1 MIRAVAMHRIP
12 CLLAL
17 FTLGCCAPPAGY
29 ESLAREHGELVDEI
43 EAVFELLDRDG
54 DGRLVASEL
63 VGAFESLLE
72 ESDLDGDGALTREEL
87 LESLGP
93 SLLSAHFHAHGTD
106 LVMVGLIDGRTPE
119 RLERALREHPRTR
132 RLVLAKVDGSIDH
145 EAVFAAGRLV
155 RARGL
160 ATHVPEDGWIA
171 SGGVDLFLA
180 GRARSAAQ
188 GAEIGVHSWVF
199 ELLDLPLEGRDLPRD
214 HPEHREQIEYLREL
228 GIPEDFYWFT
238 LEAASA
244 DELHWMSPEE
254 LARFG
259 LLTEEPVAT
268 R

>member
-1 MIRAVAMHRIP
+1 MHRTP

-17 FTLGCCAPPAGY
+17 LALGCCAPPAAY
-29 ESLAREHGELVDEI
+29 ESLAREHDELVDEI
-43 EAVFELLDRDG
+43 EALFELLDRDV
-54 DGRLVASEL
+54 DGRLVEAEL

-87 LESLGP
+87 FESLGP
-93 SLLSAHFHAHGTD
+93 SLLSAHFQAQGTD
-106 LVMVGLIDGRTPE
+106 LVLVGVIDSRTPG
-119 RLERALREHPRTR
+119 RLLRALREHPRTK

-145 EAVFAAGRLV
+145 EAVFAAGRLI
-155 RARGL
+155 RSRGL
-160 ATHVPEDGWIA
+160 ATHVPDDGWIA

-180 GRARSAAQ
+180 GRARSAAP
-188 GAEIGVHSWVF
+188 GAEIGVQSWVF

-214 HPEHREQIEYLREL
+214 HPEHREQLEYLREL

-238 LEAASA
+238 LEAAPA

-254 LARFG
+254 IARFG
-259 LLTEEPVAT
+259 LLTAPPAPP